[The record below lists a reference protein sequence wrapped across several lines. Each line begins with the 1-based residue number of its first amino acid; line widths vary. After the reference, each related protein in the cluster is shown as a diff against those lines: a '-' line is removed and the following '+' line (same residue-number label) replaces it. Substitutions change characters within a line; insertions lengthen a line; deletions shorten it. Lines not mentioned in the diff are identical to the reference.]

1 MSRNPKNKSKRP
13 SVVQPQVGGSKKE
26 KFPASM
32 RWGFSALWFT
42 IFFFTLLLPLFSGDL
57 EPRWDARDEFYPSYV
72 YFSDSI
78 NEGRFPL
85 WDPYTSCGYPFHAEP
100 HQPTLNPAAIL
111 IASTVT
117 ETALGFLLYW
127 AVHWWWGG
135 IGMMWLTRSGG
146 GVPSAGLL
154 AALAYTL
161 SGFFIGNAQHTP
173 FIPVAGWLPWIVG
186 LADIAVRRSSPGHAL
201 LAGASLGLS
210 ALGGYPT
217 LVSFTGLAVALW
229 LSFRFLLDAGAND
242 GDPRNFLRRAG
253 WVAGTLLLM
262 AIISIAIWSPIL
274 NAFLREGREYT
285 DRIAPL
291 STGVANFG
299 DVVSFPAL
307 FSLLYPLMTIIGA
320 GEWMQADISMTNAY
334 MGVLTIPL
342 AIFWFLKAGGSRRP
356 WWFLAFFLFMFLV
369 SLGGKAGLRT
379 MLYHVFPPLKYG
391 RYSAIFRLYWI
402 FALCFAAGLGFTRLI
417 ARPEE
422 RKYALG
428 LLFGWTGIAVVSS
441 FLLAVFLGSHGIE
454 AGKHFPR
461 LYFPALLTLPLGV
474 AIFWLWGR
482 GVAGTISLLAP
493 ALVVIVFHADMAG
506 HLYNNMETVAVPRDT
521 IRQVEM
527 YHRRGTDIAGEPGPR
542 HPPRRWNFFNVQQV
556 IKEPIVQG
564 YIAMQSKGFD
574 EVLSTSRFVEVMKS
588 PVRFWLSPGVEKTPP
603 GESALAVLSGTGAGL
618 PVPVFTDDVPK
629 GLSIEKVVPGT
640 YGIAA
645 IRSYSPEKIE
655 MDVEIPGKD
664 GAYLAST
671 ERFAPGWKAWV
682 DGIPQKVSK
691 VNLYFRGIPVP
702 AGRHA
707 VTWKYEPELW
717 KQLVVVSCLT
727 LLSALGAG
735 FYLLRRSGSKGL
747 RQDSAEGK
755 SSLCSSSTGG
765 VDPSRCSPRTV
776 LSNMSERSSSRR
788 TT

>member
-1 MSRNPKNKSKRP
+1 MSRKGKKNLKARP
-13 SVVQPQVGGSKKE
+13 AVPPHPGGSE
-26 KFPASM
+26 RERFPAST
-32 RWGFSALWFT
+32 RRGISVLWFT
-42 IFFFTLLLPLFSGDL
+42 CFFFLLLLPLFSGNL

-72 YFSDSI
+72 YFADSI
-78 NEGRFPL
+78 NAGRFPL

-100 HQPTLNPAAIL
+100 HQPTLNPAATL
-111 IASTVT
+111 IALTVT
-117 ETALGFLLYW
+117 DTALGFLLYW

-135 IGMMWLTRSGG
+135 IGMMWLTRSNG

-154 AALAYTL
+154 AALAYAL
-161 SGFFIGNAQHTP
+161 SGFFIGNAEHTP
-173 FIPVAGWLPWIVG
+173 FIPVAGWLPWIIG

-274 NAFLREGREYT
+274 NAFLREGGEYT

-291 STGVANFG
+291 SSEVANFG
-299 DVVSFPAL
+299 DVFSFPAM

-334 MGVLTIPL
+334 MGILTIPL
-342 AIFWFLKAGGSRRP
+342 AIFWFLKGGGSRRP
-356 WWFLAFFLFMFLV
+356 WWFLGFFLFMFLV
-369 SLGGKAGLRT
+369 SLGGKAGLR
-379 MLYHVFPPLKYG
+379 MLLYYVFPPLKYG

-422 RKYALG
+422 RKYGLG
-428 LLFGWTGIAVVSS
+428 LLLGWTGIAVVAS
-441 FLLAVFLGSHGIE
+441 FLLTAFLGSHGIE
-454 AGKHFPR
+454 AGKYFPR
-461 LYFPALLTLPLGV
+461 LYLPAMLILPLGV
-474 AIFWLWGR
+474 AIYWYWGR
-482 GVAGTISLLAP
+482 GVGGTISLLAP
-493 ALVVIVFHADMAG
+493 ALIVVAFHADMAG
-506 HLYNNMETVAVPRDT
+506 HLYNNMETVAVPRDS

-527 YHRRGTDIAGEPGPR
+527 VHRRGTDIAGEPGPR

-574 EVLSTSRFVEVMKS
+574 EILSASRFVEVMRS

-603 GESALAVLSGTGAGL
+603 RESALAVLSGTGAGS
-618 PVPVFTDDVPK
+618 PVPVFTDDVPR
-629 GLSIEKVVPGT
+629 GLPIERVVPGT
-640 YGIAA
+640 YGATG

-655 MDVEIPGKD
+655 MEVEIPGKN
-664 GAYLAST
+664 GAFLAST
-671 ERFAPGWKAWV
+671 ERFATGWNVWV
-682 DGIPQKVSK
+682 DGVPQKVSK

-702 AGRHA
+702 AGRHT

-717 KQLVVVSCLT
+717 RPLVAVSRIT
-727 LLSALGAG
+727 LLLALGAG
-735 FYLLRRSGSKGL
+735 FYLLRRIGAKGS
-747 RQDSAEGK
+747 R
-755 SSLCSSSTGG
+755 
-765 VDPSRCSPRTV
+765 
-776 LSNMSERSSSRR
+776 
-788 TT
+788 